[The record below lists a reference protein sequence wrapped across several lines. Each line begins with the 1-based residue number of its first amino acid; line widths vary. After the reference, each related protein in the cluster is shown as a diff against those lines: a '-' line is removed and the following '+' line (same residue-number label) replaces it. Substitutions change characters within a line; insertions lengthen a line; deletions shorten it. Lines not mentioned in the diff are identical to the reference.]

1 MANAKNDKAR
11 PKPNSS
17 FHQQVSKCGW
27 FLQGMEKYHLSVG
40 KGHGVKPSAIVAA
53 ISDLSGLTDK
63 DIGRIELHDRFSFV
77 ELPVGLPKSL
87 LNELKKTKV
96 SGEKLAISIVK
107 NTK

>member
-1 MANAKNDKAR
+1 
-11 PKPNSS
+11 
-17 FHQQVSKCGW
+17 
-27 FLQGMEKYHLSVG
+27 MEKYHLSVG
-40 KGHGVKPSAIVAA
+40 KGHGVKP
-53 ISDLSGLTDK
+53 SGLTDK

>member
-1 MANAKNDKAR
+1 MRKERKERTRKKKKKQDS
-11 PKPNSS
+11 PIT
-17 FHQQVSKCGW
+17 
-27 FLQGMEKYHLSVG
+27 QGMEKYHLSVG
-40 KGHGVKPSAIVAA
+40 KGHGVKPSAIIAA

-63 DIGRIELHDRFSFV
+63 DIGRIALHDRFSFV